1 MTIRQA
7 VSKDVPAVRELIDI
21 GAKEGVILNRTND
34 EINEL
39 ITKECMLVAEEE
51 NKVIGLICLDFYSK
65 RLSEIRTV
73 YVSEDYRGKGI
84 GKELIHSIIDKAN
97 KLEIHELM
105 TITTKDKKDW
115 FFKNGFAEET
125 KSFKIALFKKFD

>member
-1 MTIRQA
+1 MKIRSA
-7 VSKDVPAVRELIDI
+7 ISKDVPYVRELIDF
-21 GAKEGVILNRTND
+21 GAKEGVILNRTD
-34 EINEL
+34 AEINEL
-39 ITKECMLVAEEE
+39 IDKECMLVAEDE

-73 YVSEDYRGKGI
+73 YVLGEYRGKGI
-84 GKELIHSIIDKAN
+84 GKELIRGIIDKSN
-97 KLEIHELM
+97 ELGIHELM
-105 TITTKDKKDW
+105 TITTKDKKEW

>member
-1 MTIRQA
+1 MQIRQA
-7 VSKDVPAVRELIDI
+7 ITSDIVNVKKLINL
-21 GAKEGVILNRTND
+21 GVKQGFILNRNNI
-34 EINEL
+34 EIKEL
-39 ITKECMLVAEEE
+39 IEKECMLVAEEGATL
-51 NKVIGLICLDFYSK
+51 IGLICLDFYSK

-73 YVSEDYRGKGI
+73 YVLEEYHGKGI
-84 GKELIHSIIDKAN
+84 GKKLINSIIDKAN
-97 KLEIHELM
+97 KLGVHELM